1 MEHKTVVKVQEAK
14 TRRDSLW
21 LLAEELS
28 VSIAQTAI
36 FFCLAMFSS
45 NFLRD
50 KAALTA
56 YAHQKINSTTFPE
69 FFLTLLAILVVSGV
83 LFFLLAATKE
93 SSRVLSI
100 AKNVLMEMP
109 RTISIFGSSILATL
123 LAVGIHVFNFPE
135 PGGSSSFGKALTIGL
150 MFWAVSFVYSF
161 SLKRVLT
168 PYRPEVGITGGS

>member
-1 MEHKTVVKVQEAK
+1 MENVTAVEEQASKARKHG
-14 TRRDSLW
+14 LW

-50 KAALTA
+50 KSSLTA
-56 YAHQKINSTTFPE
+56 YADHKINSTTFPE
-69 FFLTLLAILVVSGV
+69 FFLTLLAILVVSGI

-93 SSRVLSI
+93 SPRVLSI
-100 AKNVLMEMP
+100 AKGVLMEMP

-123 LAVGIHVFNFPE
+123 LAVGIHVYNFPE
-135 PGGSSSFGKALTIGL
+135 PGGSSSFGKALTIGF
-150 MFWAVSFVYSF
+150 MFWVVSFIYSF
-161 SLKRVLT
+161 GIKRMLA
-168 PYRPEVGITGGS
+168 PYRPEVGIAGGS